1 MKQHSL
7 RLRLLAGAGIWVAAA
22 LVVAG
27 IAIVGI
33 FAASAERDKL
43 EDLLGS
49 LDQVLT
55 SIDASIPLAD
65 LRPRL
70 NDPRYNAPA
79 GGLYWQ
85 VVDLDTGELGQSRSM
100 WDAQLKV
107 PAPPEPGKAAFAD
120 VLGPQDQAL
129 GVLTQD
135 VLLDSG
141 TGGQRRLRA
150 SVAEDL
156 ALRGRDLRRVALDVA
171 GALLAVGAALVLAAW
186 LQVYL
191 GLQPLRALRGAV
203 ENVVQGRA
211 ARLEG
216 PFPTEVAPVANE
228 VNALLNSHDRAIEF
242 ARARAD
248 DLAHGL
254 KTPLAVLTA
263 TAGRL
268 REQGDTTN
276 AGVLELLSE
285 EMAERIDYQLRLAQL
300 RMRSAEHVLNASL
313 DQALLRSVA
322 VIRKAGRGPEIFWK
336 VDADKANVDMDPHDL
351 MELVGVLLENAAKWA
366 RTQVE
371 VICKPA
377 GDMVECI
384 IRDDGPGLSDEDI
397 AKLGKRGGRLDEER
411 SGTGFGIAIAR
422 EILELNGGSLGIARS
437 GSGGL
442 QATVRVPAAPAALHS

>member
-7 RLRLLAGAGIWVAAA
+7 RLRLLAAAGIWVAAA

-33 FAASAERDKL
+33 FAASAERDQF
-43 EDLLGS
+43 EDLVGS
-49 LDQVLT
+49 LDQVLS
-55 SIDASIPLAD
+55 SIDAAIPLAD
-65 LRPRL
+65 LSPRL

-85 VVDLDTGELGQSRSM
+85 VVDLATGELGQSRSL
-100 WDAQLKV
+100 WDTDLQV
-107 PAPPEPGKAAFAD
+107 PPPAEPGQAVYTEAR
-120 VLGPQDQAL
+120 GPQDQAL

-135 VLLDSG
+135 VLIDSDR
-141 TGGQRRLRA
+141 GQRRLRA
-150 SVAEDL
+150 SAAEDL
-156 ALRGRDLRRVALDVA
+156 ALRGRDLRRFALDIG
-171 GALLAVGAALVLAAW
+171 GALLSVGTALVLAAW

-191 GLQPLRALRGAV
+191 GLQPLRALKGAV

-216 PFPTEVAPVANE
+216 SFPSEVGPVVNE

-268 REQGDTTN
+268 REQGDATN

-322 VIRKAGRGPEIFWK
+322 VIRKAGRGNEIFWR

-366 RTQVE
+366 RSQVE

-377 GDMVECI
+377 GEMVECI
-384 IRDDGPGLSDEDI
+384 IRDDGPGLSDDDI

-422 EILELNGGSLGIARS
+422 EILELNGGSLDIARS
-437 GSGGL
+437 SNGGL
-442 QATVRVPAAPAALHS
+442 EATVRIRSAPAAQS

>member
-1 MKQHSL
+1 MWIAIAL
-7 RLRLLAGAGIWVAAA
+7 VLAGV
-22 LVVAG
+22 
-27 IAIVGI
+27 AIVAI
-33 FAASAERDKL
+33 FAANVERDKR
-43 EDLLGS
+43 EDLMGS

-55 SIDASIPLAD
+55 SIDATIPLAD

-85 VVDLDTGELGQSRSM
+85 VVDMDTGELGQSRSL
-100 WDAQLKV
+100 WDTQLS
-107 PAPPEPGKAAFAD
+107 PPTPQEPGQLVWAD
-120 VLGPQDQAL
+120 TSGPQGQAL
-129 GVLTQD
+129 AVLTQD
-135 VLLDSG
+135 VQLDSDA
-141 TGGQRRLRA
+141 GQRRLRV
-150 SVAEDL
+150 SVAEDMD
-156 ALRGRDLRRVALDVA
+156 LRSRDLRRFSLDIAV
-171 GALLAVGAALVLAAW
+171 ALLAVGAALVLAAW

-191 GLQPLRALRGAV
+191 GLRPLRTLQGAV
-203 ENVVQGRA
+203 ENVVNGRA
-211 ARLEG
+211 SRLDG
-216 PFPTEVAPVANE
+216 PYPSEVAPVVRE
-228 VNALLNSHDRAIEF
+228 VNALLASHERAMEF

-268 REQGDTTN
+268 RDQGDTAN

-322 VIRKAGRGPEIFWK
+322 VIRKAGRGPDIFWK
-336 VDADKANVDMDPHDL
+336 LDTDKVDVDMDRHDL

-371 VICKPA
+371 IICKPS
-377 GDMVECI
+377 GDMVEFI
-384 IRDDGPGLSDEDI
+384 IKDDGPGLSDDDI

-422 EILELNGGSLGIARS
+422 EILELNGGSLRIARS
-437 GSGGL
+437 ETGGL
-442 QATVRVPAAPAALHS
+442 QTTVRIPSAPAP

>member
-1 MKQHSL
+1 M
-7 RLRLLAGAGIWVAAA
+7 
-22 LVVAG
+22 
-27 IAIVGI
+27 AIVAI
-33 FAASAERDKL
+33 FSASVERDQR
-43 EDLLGS
+43 EDLLAN
-49 LDQVLT
+49 LDRVLT
-55 SIDASIPLAD
+55 SLTAATPLSE
-65 LRPRL
+65 LRPGL
-70 NDPRYNAPA
+70 NDPRYATPA

-85 VVDLDTGELGQSRSM
+85 VVDLGSGELGQSRSL
-100 WDAQLKV
+100 WDTELNA
-107 PAPPEPGKAAFAD
+107 PAPVEPGQPISANTR
-120 VLGPQDQAL
+120 GPQGQGL
-129 GVLTQD
+129 SVLTQD
-135 VLLDSG
+135 VTLDAD
-141 TGGQRRLRA
+141 TGQRRLRV

-156 ALRGRDLRRVALDVA
+156 SLRGRDLQRFALDIA

-191 GLQPLRALRGAV
+191 GLKPLQGLQVAV

-211 ARLEG
+211 SRLDG
-216 PFPTEVAPVANE
+216 IYPTEVAPVVRE
-228 VNALLNSHDRAIEF
+228 VNALLTSNDRAIQF

-268 REQGDTTN
+268 RAQGDASN

-322 VIRKAGRGPEIFWK
+322 VIRKAGRGPDIFWRL
-336 VDADKANVDMDPHDL
+336 DADKSSVDMDPHDL

-371 VICKPA
+371 IICRPS
-377 GDMVECI
+377 GDMAEFIV
-384 IRDDGPGLSDEDI
+384 RDDGPGLSDEDI

-422 EILELNGGSLGIARS
+422 EILELNGGTLVLARS
-437 GSGGL
+437 EAGGL
-442 QATVRVPAAPAALHS
+442 QTTVRIPAAPAGT